1 MMNYLNTTKHSYKNY
16 LFFKHSYFFLNY
28 YPVPTWKVGEGES
41 VKLHFWTNLITQF
54 TLLGLIFISIW
65 RIKDPNLFNGLG

>member
-16 LFFKHSYFFLNY
+16 LFFKQSYFFLNY
-28 YPVPTWKVGEGES
+28 SPVPTWKVGEGEG
-41 VKLHFWTNLITQF
+41 VKFHFWTNLITQF